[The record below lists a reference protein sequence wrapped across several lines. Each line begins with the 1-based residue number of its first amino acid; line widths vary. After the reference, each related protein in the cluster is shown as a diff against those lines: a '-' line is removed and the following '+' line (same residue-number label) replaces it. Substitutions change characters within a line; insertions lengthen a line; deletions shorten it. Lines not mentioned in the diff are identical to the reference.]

1 MPLRLDQL
9 EGRLKRGLDPVY
21 LIGGSEL
28 LLLQEAR
35 DLIFKAALA
44 EGFTERE
51 LLEVRQHFD
60 WNRLSEAAGAPSLFA
75 QRRIVD
81 LRLPTGKPG
90 QDGAREFREWAE
102 NPDPD
107 TLLVVSCEQWDVAQ
121 RKSKWAQSLERAG
134 VQIDIWPVKPEE
146 MPAWIASRLR
156 QAGLEPDREAVL
168 VLAERLEGNLVAAQ
182 QEIDKLVLI
191 KGSGSLSADD
201 VLLAVADSARFD
213 GFQLVEHMLAG
224 QAPDA
229 LRVAAG
235 LRRMGVAIQALV
247 GAIVANLKI
256 VEAYRQGMA
265 RRQNEQ
271 AIFKQLRVWQARQA
285 GLRAAGHR
293 LDAKRLAEVWSRLAE
308 IDQVSKGQ
316 PKGDAW
322 HLLDQLIVRVCV

>member
-9 EGRLKRGLDPVY
+9 ESRLKQRLDAVY
-21 LIGGSEL
+21 LLGGSEL
-28 LLLQEAR
+28 LLMQEAR
-35 DLIFKAALA
+35 DAIFKAAAA
-44 EGFTERE
+44 EGFSERD

-60 WNRLSEAAGAPSLFA
+60 WDRLGEAAGAPSLFA
-75 QRRIVD
+75 RRRILD

-90 QDGAREFREWAE
+90 QEGARVLREWVE

-107 TLLVVSCEQWDVAQ
+107 TLLVVSCDQWEKSQ
-121 RKSKWAQSLERAG
+121 RTSKWAQALDRAG
-134 VQIDIWPVKPEE
+134 VQVDIWPVKAEE
-146 MPAWIASRLR
+146 MPGWIAQRLR
-156 QAGLEPDREAVL
+156 DAGLEPDREAVM

-182 QEIDKLVLI
+182 QEIEKLALM
-191 KGSGSLSADD
+191 KGGGPVSVND

-247 GAIVANLKI
+247 GAIAVNLKT

-265 RRQNEQ
+265 SQGNERAVFQ
-271 AIFKQLRVWQARQA
+271 KLRIWQARQA

-293 LDAKRLAEVWSRLAE
+293 LNAKRMAEAWSRLAE

-316 PKGDAW
+316 PSGDAW
-322 HLLDQLIVRVCV
+322 HLLDRLIIRVCA

>member
-1 MPLRLDQL
+1 MPLRFDQL
-9 EGRLKRGLDPVY
+9 ESRLKQRLDAVY
-21 LIGGSEL
+21 LLGGSEL
-28 LLLQEAR
+28 LLMQEAR
-35 DLIFKAALA
+35 DAIFKAAAA
-44 EGFTERE
+44 EGFSERD

-60 WNRLSEAAGAPSLFA
+60 WERLGEAAGAPSLFA
-75 QRRIVD
+75 RRRILD

-90 QDGAREFREWAE
+90 QEGARVLREWVE

-107 TLLVVSCEQWDVAQ
+107 TLLVVSCDQWEKSQ
-121 RKSKWAQSLERAG
+121 RTSKWAQALDRVG
-134 VQIDIWPVKPEE
+134 VQVDIWPVKAEE
-146 MPAWIASRLR
+146 MPGWIAQRLR
-156 QAGLEPDREAVL
+156 EAGLEPDREAVM

-182 QEIDKLVLI
+182 QEIEKLALV
-191 KGSGSLSADD
+191 KGGGSVSVND

-224 QAPDA
+224 QTPDA

-247 GAIVANLKI
+247 GAIAANLKT

-265 RRQNEQ
+265 SQGNERAVFQ
-271 AIFKQLRVWQARQA
+271 KLRIWQARQA

-293 LDAKRLAEVWSRLAE
+293 LNAKRMAEAWSRLAE

-316 PKGDAW
+316 PSGDAW
-322 HLLDQLIVRVCV
+322 HLLDRLIIRVCA

>member
-9 EGRLKRGLDPVY
+9 DNRLKQGLAPVY
-21 LIGGSEL
+21 LLGGSEL
-28 LLLQEAR
+28 LLMQEAR
-35 DLIFKAALA
+35 DAIFKAAA
-44 EGFTERE
+44 EEGYTERD

-60 WNRLSEAAGAPSLFA
+60 WDRLGESAGAPSLFA

-90 QDGAREFREWAE
+90 QEGARVLREWAE

-107 TLLVVSCEQWDVAQ
+107 TLLVVSCEQWEKSQ
-121 RKSKWAQSLERAG
+121 RTSKWAQALDQVG
-134 VQIDIWPVKPEE
+134 VQVDIWPVKPEE
-146 MPAWIASRLR
+146 MPGWLAQRLR
-156 QAGLEPDREAVL
+156 RAGLEPDREAVM

-182 QEIDKLVLI
+182 QEIDKLVLM
-191 KGSGSLSADD
+191 KGSGPVTAGE

-213 GFQLVEHMLAG
+213 GFQLVEFMLAG
-224 QAPDA
+224 RASDA

-235 LRRMGVAIQALV
+235 LRRMGVATQPLV
-247 GAIVANLKI
+247 GAIATNLKT

-265 RRQNEQ
+265 SQGNERAVFQ
-271 AIFKQLRVWQARQA
+271 KLRIWQARQA

-293 LDAKRLAEVWSRLAE
+293 MDAKRLAEAWSRLAE
-308 IDQVSKGQ
+308 IDQVSKGR

-322 HLLDQLIVRVCV
+322 HLLDQLIVRVCA

>member
-9 EGRLKRGLDPVY
+9 GSRLQQGLDPIY
-21 LIGGSEL
+21 LLGGSEL
-28 LLLQEAR
+28 LLMQEAR
-35 DLIFKAALA
+35 DAVFKAAAA

-60 WNRLSEAAGAPSLFA
+60 WDRLGESAGAPSLFA

-90 QDGAREFREWAE
+90 QEGAKALRAWAE

-107 TLLVVSCEQWDVAQ
+107 TLLVVSCEQWEAAQ
-121 RKSKWAQSLERAG
+121 RKSKWAQDLDRAG
-134 VQIDIWPVKPEE
+134 VQVDIWPVKPEE
-146 MPAWIASRLR
+146 MPGWIAQRMKR
-156 QAGLEPDREAVL
+156 AGLQPDREAVL

-191 KGSGSLSADD
+191 KGSGPVSASE
-201 VLLAVADSARFD
+201 VMLAVADSARFD
-213 GFQLVEHMLAG
+213 GFQLVEFLLAG
-224 QAPDA
+224 NAPDA
-229 LRVAAG
+229 LRVAGG
-235 LRRMGVAIQALV
+235 LRRMGVAIQPLT
-247 GAIVANLKI
+247 GAIVANLKT

-265 RRQNEQ
+265 SQQNERAVFQ
-271 AIFKQLRVWQARQA
+271 KLRVWQARQA

-293 LDAKRLAEVWSRLAE
+293 LDAKRLAEAWSRLAE

-322 HLLDQLIVRVCV
+322 HLLDQLIVRVCA

>member
-9 EGRLKRGLDPVY
+9 DGRLQQGLDPVY
-21 LIGGSEL
+21 LLGGSEL
-28 LLLQEAR
+28 LLMQEAR
-35 DLIFKAALA
+35 DAIFKAAAA
-44 EGFTERE
+44 EGFAERD

-60 WNRLSEAAGAPSLFA
+60 WDRLGESAAAPSLFA

-90 QDGAREFREWAE
+90 QEGAKALRAWAE

-107 TLLVVSCEQWDVAQ
+107 TLLVVSCEQWEASQ
-121 RKSKWAQSLERAG
+121 RKSRWAQDLDRAG

-146 MPAWIASRLR
+146 MPRWIDQRLR
-156 QAGLEPDREAVL
+156 RAGLEPDREAVM

-191 KGSGSLSADD
+191 KGSGPVSAGE
-201 VLLAVADSARFD
+201 VLLAVADSSRFD
-213 GFQLVEHMLAG
+213 GFQLVECMLAG
-224 QAPDA
+224 KAADA
-229 LRVAAG
+229 LRVAGG
-235 LRRMGVAIQALV
+235 LRRMGVAIQPLT
-247 GAIVANLKI
+247 GAIAANLRT

-265 RRQNEQ
+265 SRQNEGAVFQ
-271 AIFKQLRVWQARQA
+271 KLRVWQARQA

-293 LDAKRLAEVWSRLAE
+293 LDAKRLAEAWSRLAE

-316 PKGDAW
+316 GEGDAW
-322 HLLDQLIVRVCV
+322 HHLDRLIVRVCA